1 MGKIIYFF
9 LSTSIKII
17 FMKMKLK
24 QLLLHCV
31 CSLFFYISIAQ
42 YTSHPA
48 WSIQSN
54 IYEVNLRQYSP
65 SGSIKDFEK
74 HLPRLKNMGVEI
86 LWFMPITP
94 IGIEGRKTSESD
106 LGSYYAVRNY
116 KAVNEEF
123 GTMADW
129 KALVKH
135 AHSMGF
141 KVITDWVPNHTS
153 PDNAW
158 ITKHPD
164 FYKRDTSGNTVYDAD
179 YTDTRNLNYANM
191 ELRDSMIEAMKF
203 WLKETDI
210 DGFRCDHVD
219 PIPLDFWK
227 RCISELKKI
236 KNVFMLAESQHPE
249 FHSAG
254 FDATYGWGVMEG
266 WIRFYAGKITLAQED
281 SIINHNIQA
290 FPANAYRV
298 FFTTNHDWN
307 SWEGTEF
314 ERYGDA
320 YKALAVFTQT
330 MYQSVPLIYN
340 GQEIPNKKR
349 LKFFVKDPIEWGTKF
364 EMASFYTTLLKLRK
378 STPALDADASYKKL
392 ITANDVAIFAYLREK
407 QGHKVTVIL
416 NLSNQPQRFT
426 IKDKSVYGQPMNVF
440 MGVKEKI
447 SSTHVFSLE
456 PWGYLVYNYK

>member
-123 GTMADW
+123 GTMTDW
-129 KALVKH
+129 KALVKY

-141 KVITDWVPNHTS
+141 KVITDWVANHS
-153 PDNAW
+153 APDNPW
-158 ITKHPD
+158 IKNHPD
-164 FYKRDTSGNTVYDAD
+164 FYLKDKDGNFVVPFDW
-179 YTDTRNLNYANM
+179 TDTRKLNYDSR
-191 ELRDSMIEAMKF
+191 ELRDSMIDVMKF
-203 WLKETDI
+203 WIKESDI
-210 DGFRCDHVD
+210 DGFRCDVAD
-219 PIPLDFWK
+219 GPPLDFWK
-227 RCISELKKI
+227 QCISSLKKT
-236 KNVFMLAESQHPE
+236 KNVFMLAESEKPE
-249 FHSAG
+249 LHVAG
-254 FDATYGWGVMEG
+254 FDETYTWSVMG
-266 WIRFYAGKITLAQED
+266 AMGDVYSGKRKLSHFD
-281 SIINHNIQA
+281 SVLNHNIEIFPKNA
-290 FPANAYRV
+290 FRLY
-298 FFTTNHDWN
+298 FTTNHDEN
-307 SWEGTEF
+307 SWNGTEF
-314 ERYGDA
+314 EKYGDA
-320 YKALAVFTQT
+320 YKAFAVFSQT
-330 MYQSVPLIYN
+330 MYQSVPLIYS
-340 GQEIPNKKR
+340 GQEIPNRKR
-349 LKFFVKDPIEWGTKF
+349 LKFFVKDPIEWSGKF
-364 EMASFYTTLLKLRK
+364 EMAPFYKTLLKLRK

>member
-1 MGKIIYFF
+1 
-9 LSTSIKII
+9 
-17 FMKMKLK
+17 MKMKLK

-123 GTMADW
+123 GTMTDW
-129 KALVKH
+129 KVLVKH

-164 FYKRDTSGNTVYDAD
+164 FYKRDSSGNTVYDAD

-266 WIRFYAGKITLAQED
+266 WIRFYAGKLSLAQED

-290 FPANAYRV
+290 FPTNAYRV

-349 LKFFVKDPIEWGTKF
+349 LKFFVKDPIEWSGKF
-364 EMASFYTTLLKLRK
+364 EMAPFYKTLLKLRK

>member
-1 MGKIIYFF
+1 MQTKYR
-9 LSTSIKII
+9 
-17 FMKMKLK
+17 
-24 QLLLHCV
+24 QLILIA
-31 CSLFFYISIAQ
+31 ISILFLNISFAQ
-42 YTSHPA
+42 NSHPS
-48 WSIQSN
+48 WSSQSN
-54 IYEVNLRQYSP
+54 IYEVNLRQYSA

-94 IGIEGRKTSESD
+94 IGKEGRKMTED
-106 LGSYYAVRNY
+106 ELGSYYAVRDY

-129 KALVKH
+129 KAMVKH

-158 ITKHPD
+158 ITKHPA
-164 FYKRDTSGNTVYDAD
+164 FYKRDSTGNTVYDAD

-203 WLKETDI
+203 WVRETDI

-219 PIPLDFWK
+219 PIPVDFWK
-227 RCISELKKI
+227 RCIKELKKI
-236 KNVFMLAESQHPE
+236 KNVFMLAESQNPE

-254 FDATYGWGVMEG
+254 FDATYAWEVSEA
-266 WIRFYAGKITLAQED
+266 WVRFCAGKLSLAQED
-281 SIINHNIQA
+281 SIINRNIQA
-290 FPANAYRV
+290 FPTNAYRV

-307 SWEGTEF
+307 SWDGTEF

-320 YKALAVFTQT
+320 YKALAVFSQT

-340 GQEIPNKKR
+340 GQEIPNKRR
-349 LKFFVKDPIEWGTKF
+349 LKFFVKDPIDWGNKF
-364 EMASFYTTLLKLRK
+364 EMAPFYKTLLKLRK
-378 STPALDADASYKKL
+378 STPALAADASYKKL
-392 ITANDVAIFAYLREK
+392 VTANDVAIFAYTRVK
-407 QGHKVTVIL
+407 AGKKVAVIL
-416 NLSNQPQRFT
+416 NLSKQPQSFT
-426 IKDKSVYGQPMNVF
+426 IKDNSIYGQPLNVF
-440 MGVKEKI
+440 MGKKETLNRI
-447 SSTHVFSLE
+447 HVYSIE
-456 PWGYLVYNYK
+456 PWGYIVYDYK

>member
-1 MGKIIYFF
+1 MNTF
-9 LSTSIKII
+9 
-17 FMKMKLK
+17 K
-24 QLLLHCV
+24 QLV
-31 CSLFFYISIAQ
+31 TEITFILFISTGFAQ
-42 YTSHPA
+42 NSHPS
-48 WSIQSN
+48 WSPQSN
-54 IYEVNLRQYSP
+54 IYEVNLRQYSA

-74 HLPRLKNMGVEI
+74 HLPRLKKMGVEI

-94 IGIEGRKTSESD
+94 IGKEGRKMTEAD
-106 LGSYYAVRNY
+106 LGSYYAVKNY

-141 KVITDWVPNHTS
+141 KVIIDWVPNHTS

-158 ITKHPD
+158 ITKHAD
-164 FYKRDTSGNTVYDAD
+164 FYKRDSTGNTVYDAD

-219 PIPLDFWK
+219 AIPVDFWK
-227 RCISELKKI
+227 QCISELKKI
-236 KNVFMLAESQHPE
+236 KHVFMLAESQHPE

-266 WIRFYAGKITLAQED
+266 WIRFYAGKLSLAQED
-281 SIINHNIQA
+281 SIINHNIQV

-314 ERYGDA
+314 ERYGEA

-340 GQEIPNKKR
+340 GQEIPNKRR
-349 LKFFVKDPIEWGTKF
+349 LKFFIKDPIEWGTKL
-364 EMASFYTTLLKLRK
+364 EMAPFYTTLLKLRK
-378 STPALDADASYKKL
+378 STPALAADASYKKI
-392 ITANDVAIFAYLREK
+392 ITANDVAIFAYTREK
-407 QGHKVTVIL
+407 QGHKVLVIL
-416 NLSNQPQRFT
+416 NFSRQPQSFT
-426 IKDKSVYGQPMNVF
+426 IKDNSISGQPMNVF
-440 MGVKEKI
+440 MGVKEKL
-447 SSTHVFSLE
+447 SRTHVYSIE
-456 PWGYLVYNYK
+456 PWGYIVYDYK